1 MAITFITVTSLQQ
14 SECIIQHV
22 TSYKCENFSSH
33 IEGRKKTANVREQG
47 TKENFPTYQ
56 GGGNRRMRR
65 AGHVA
70 SMKHT
75 RNQILSGESEGK
87 RLIERP
93 GVRREYIRTYLR
105 KTGLDSTDC
114 IHLIRIGNRGRF
126 FELGNEPL
134 GFIIFGKFLKS

>member
-1 MAITFITVTSLQQ
+1 MTTTFITVPSLQQ
-14 SECIIQHV
+14 SECIIKRV
-22 TSYKCENFSSH
+22 TSHTCENFASH
-33 IEGRKKTANVREQG
+33 IEGRKKTANIREQG

-56 GGGNRRMRR
+56 GEGNRRMRR

-70 SMKHT
+70 GMKHT

-87 RLIERP
+87 RLIGRP

-105 KTGLDSTDC
+105 KTGWNSADW

-134 GFIIFGKFLKS
+134 GFIKF